1 MVKEKEKN
9 YILGT
14 ELGTKGPEFNVF
26 EKIGLGVASGAL
38 KIPEAI
44 AELGAGFI
52 DYALDTDLV
61 SALERNFPRIN
72 VTDGVGK
79 FVEIIVQYGVPYSAA
94 LKIGGKLH
102 GMKKLK
108 VDMDFLQTKTVVSQ

>member
-38 KIPEAI
+38 KIPEATNNRKNT
-44 AELGAGFI
+44 APEK
-52 DYALDTDLV
+52 
-61 SALERNFPRIN
+61 
-72 VTDGVGK
+72 GK
-79 FVEIIVQYGVPYSAA
+79 QGI
-94 LKIGGKLH
+94 L
-102 GMKKLK
+102 
-108 VDMDFLQTKTVVSQ
+108 TKWNEKTKRSWARF